1 MSNALIKDNMGTSF
15 IKEENRNK
23 PATKKQL
30 WALYVASRKNG
41 QTHDYRADNLTMQQA
56 SALLQGFNAKTAIAK
71 IGVNDA
77 PNAKAQHTITHRVS
91 KGNKLENDF
100 LSYMGK
106 RMEGIIATAKQAIQ
120 IKSVVE
126 DDKEIFSNKKD
137 RKQFA
142 FFGFGC
148 GITVIQYDKRSKKG
162 KQIEE
167 LASKHHFTTFLDM
180 FLKGFTKEQ
189 IAYLDKV
196 GCPLSA
202 MFMQDIR
209 ISGAYERAVASFMIE
224 QGVKNVR
231 TRTFD
236 D

>member
-1 MSNALIKDNMGTSF
+1 METSF

-30 WALYVASRKNG
+30 WALYVASKKNG
-41 QTHDYRADNLTMQQA
+41 QPHDYRTDNLTMQQA

-71 IGVNDA
+71 IGVNDT
-77 PNAKAQHTITHRVS
+77 PNAKVQHPTKHIS
-91 KGNKLENDF
+91 KSKQLENDF
-100 LSYMGK
+100 TAYMEK
-106 RMEGIIATAKQAIQ
+106 KMQGIIATAKQAIQ

-126 DDKEIFSNKKD
+126 DDKEIFTNKKD

-167 LASKHHFTTFLDM
+167 LASKHHFTTFLNM

-189 IAYLDKV
+189 IAYFDKV
-196 GCPLSA
+196 GFPLSA

-209 ISGAYERAVASFMIE
+209 ISGAYESAVASFMIE